1 MFIRTYA
8 YQRREHDRLWA
19 LRRRVLRIDLTRLSA
34 LRCYEQDVV
43 FTKSIWLHSLF
54 FFHYK

>member
-1 MFIRTYA
+1 MLTNDANTIASGLCTEEF
-8 YQRREHDRLWA
+8 
-19 LRRRVLRIDLTRLSA
+19 RVLRIDLTRLSA
-34 LRCYEQDVV
+34 LRCYEQDVD